1 MRYENATGG
10 RNVAGMAKL
19 LAAVVGLV
27 AGALGVARLVLIDR
41 ANEETDEIDLAVV
54 AARRRYRIR
63 ARPFIGATIL
73 VVAGDAELD
82 LRRAMPS
89 PTGIEVSTI
98 VVCGRLTV
106 IANTD
111 WNVDNPIGTG
121 SERADS
127 DDPTIRIRGRR
138 ILGRVE
144 VIRRPAPIA
153 VAS

>member
-1 MRYENATGG
+1 MRYEIATGV
-10 RNVAGMAKL
+10 RNVAEMAKL

-27 AGALGVARLVLIDR
+27 AGALGLARLVLVDK
-41 ANEETDEIDLAVV
+41 ANEETDEIDLGVV

-73 VVAGDAELD
+73 VVAGEAELD
-82 LRRAMPS
+82 LRRALPS

-98 VVCGRLTV
+98 VICGRLSV

-111 WNVDNPIGTG
+111 WNVDNPIGPG
-121 SERADS
+121 SERSDS
-127 DDPTIRIRGRR
+127 EAPTIRIRGKR

-144 VIRRPAPIA
+144 VERRPAPVA